1 MILTSRNRLGNTERK
16 QPLTKRKQPLTKR
29 KQPLTKSLTKKIDLD
44 SAAFGEVVARLR
56 NHVVLR
62 G

>member
-1 MILTSRNRLGNTERK
+1 MITITKTMMILTSRKRLGNTE
-16 QPLTKRKQPLTKR
+16 R

-44 SAAFGEVVARLR
+44 SAAFGEVMARLR